1 MIALDAT
8 AAILAF
14 FVLRPM
20 RAQYL
25 QTRTAW
31 IGDET

>member
-1 MIALDAT
+1 LDAT

-20 RAQYL
+20 RAKYL
-25 QTRTAW
+25 KAKA
-31 IGDET
+31 G

>member
-20 RAQYL
+20 RAKYMQA
-25 QTRTAW
+25 RAA
-31 IGDET
+31 

>member
-1 MIALDAT
+1 MIVLDAT

-20 RAQYL
+20 RAKYL
-25 QTRTAW
+25 KTRTA
-31 IGDET
+31 